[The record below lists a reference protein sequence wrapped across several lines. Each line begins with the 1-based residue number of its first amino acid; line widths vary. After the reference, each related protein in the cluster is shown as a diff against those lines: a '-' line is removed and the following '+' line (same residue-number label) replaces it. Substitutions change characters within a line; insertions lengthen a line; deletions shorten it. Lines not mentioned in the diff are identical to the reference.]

1 MSSLVVIGAQWGDE
15 GKGKI
20 VDYLAEKADMVVRY
34 QGGNNAG
41 HTVVVGGVE
50 HKMHLIPSGILYPGK
65 ICVMGNGMV
74 IDPKVLI
81 EELDGLIAKG
91 VSPAGLKISSI
102 AHLIMPWHWVLD
114 ALEEEARG
122 DKKIGT
128 TKRGIGPA
136 YKDKVART
144 GIRVQTLLDAEVF
157 AENVRYALIEKNA
170 IIEKIYGGAPLDAE
184 AIIADYL
191 GYADR
196 IRQYVCDTSVA
207 VNKALDA
214 SEGVLFEGAQGTLL
228 DIDHG
233 TYPYVTSSNT
243 VSGGV
248 CAGAGVGPMRIEGV
262 LGVVKAYVTRVGE
275 GPFPTE
281 LLDTTGELMRKQGA
295 EFGTTTGR
303 PRRCGWFDAVIAK
316 TSARLSGINSIAITK
331 LDVLTGFET
340 IKICV
345 AYDLDGKTT
354 TDIPTSLVDLARCKP
369 IYEEMPGWTE
379 DLSAVHSIAEMPANA
394 KAYLN
399 RIVELSGVSLGMVAV
414 GPGRE
419 QTIDVWSYF
428 KK

>member
-1 MSSLVVIGAQWGDE
+1 MSSLIVIGAQWGDE

-41 HTVVVGGVE
+41 HTVVAGGVE

-65 ICVMGNGMV
+65 TCIMGNGMV

-91 VSPAGLKISSI
+91 ISPAGLKISSC
-102 AHLIMPWHWVLD
+102 AHLIMPWHRVLD
-114 ALEEEARG
+114 ELEEEARG
-122 DKKIGT
+122 AKKIGT

-144 GIRVQTLLDAEVF
+144 GIRVQTLMDAEEF
-157 AENVRYALIEKNA
+157 AENVKYALIEKNA
-170 IIEKIYGGAPLDAE
+170 IIEKIYGGQPLDAE
-184 AIIADYL
+184 AITAEYL
-191 GYADR
+191 EYAKR

-207 VNKALDA
+207 VNKALD
-214 SEGVLFEGAQGTLL
+214 SKKGVLFEGAQGTLL

-233 TYPYVTSSNT
+233 TYPFVTSSNT

-248 CAGAGVGPMRIEGV
+248 CAGVGVGPMRIEGV
-262 LGVVKAYVTRVGE
+262 LGVIKAYVTRVGE

-281 LLDTTGELMRKQGA
+281 LLDATGDQLRKQGA

-316 TSARLSGINSIAITK
+316 TSARLSGIDSVAITK
-331 LDVLTGFET
+331 LDVLTGLDT
-340 IKICV
+340 IKICT
-345 AYDLDGKTT
+345 AYELDGKLV
-354 TDIPTSLVDLARCKP
+354 TDVPTSLKELARCKP
-369 IYEEMPGWTE
+369 VYEEMPGWTE
-379 DLSAVHSIAEMPANA
+379 DLSQVLSLDDMPKNA
-394 KAYLN
+394 MAYLN
-399 RIVELSGVSLGMVAV
+399 RIIELSGVALGMVAV

-419 QTIDVWSYF
+419 QTIEIWRYF
-428 KK
+428 EK